1 MQSKELWDLFAE
13 TGAPELYLLYSNARR
28 MENNHALDDP
38 GTGPASC

>member
-1 MQSKELWDLFAE
+1 MKSMELWELFRE

-28 MENNHALDDP
+28 MENKNAFDDP